1 MDSRRLSDCPN
12 CGHDWHPSGAAGSCP
27 VIWMGGRCGCRRMSR
42 PKLKPAVPIGPN
54 PETRCCGAIVDDTGP
69 AWTLCHRPFDH
80 TGPHSD
86 EWPRR

>member
-1 MDSRRLSDCPN
+1 MSNQRPAGGCAN
-12 CGHDWHPSGAAGSCP
+12 CGGPVRTRKGGAWVCATCY
-27 VIWMGGRCGCRRMSR
+27 RAERRI
-42 PKLKPAVPIGPN
+42 AVPIGPN
-54 PETRCCGAIVDDTGP
+54 PEIRCCGAIVDDTGP